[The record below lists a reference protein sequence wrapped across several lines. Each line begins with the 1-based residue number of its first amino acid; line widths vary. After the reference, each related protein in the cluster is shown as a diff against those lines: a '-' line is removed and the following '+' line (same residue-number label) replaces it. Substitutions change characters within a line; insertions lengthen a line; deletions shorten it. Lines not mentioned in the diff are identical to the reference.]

1 MRVWTVHIPS
11 AAAAPEGAGRVP
23 AAGPPPAAA
32 AVLLRQG
39 FAWGAFL
46 FGPLWLLRHRL
57 WIEAVIWLGLA
68 LLLAGLAPAWTLPP
82 TVLALQFLLGAS
94 AQDLR
99 AATLA
104 RRGRPEALVVA
115 AEDLDHA
122 LARLLRAR
130 PELAPAL
137 ARTALA

>member
-11 AAAAPEGAGRVP
+11 AA
-23 AAGPPPAAA
+23 PAAA
-32 AVLLRQG
+32 GQAPVGGPAVLLRQG

-46 FGPLWLLRHRL
+46 LGPLWLLRHRL
-57 WIEAVIWLGLA
+57 WLEAVIWLGLA
-68 LLLAGLAPAWTLPP
+68 LLLSGLAPAWTLPP
-82 TVLALQFLLGAS
+82 AILALQFLLGAS

-99 AATLA
+99 AAALA
-104 RRGRPEALVVA
+104 RRGLPEALVVA

-130 PELAPAL
+130 PDLAPAL